1 MPRAK
6 GPAVPPSAHL
16 PPGVLSPM
24 MVAMHFKCRYQR
36 ARDLMLAGRLGE
48 PVYHGRTLTVK
59 LEDVE
64 KFARTLATPVTTTT
78 GKKRGASR

>member
-6 GPAVPPSAHL
+6 GPAVPPSAGL

-48 PVYHGRTLTVK
+48 PVYHGRTLTVT
-59 LEDVE
+59 LDNVE
-64 KFARTLATPVTTTT
+64 KFSRTLAMPVAPPA
-78 GKKRGASR
+78 KKRSPSHG